1 MIFQLNIVDLILFR
15 YFMQRV
21 KNRKIIIV
29 DSTIFL
35 LIIYK
40 YSSNIELQEQQ
51 WSQQQVQLTEI
62 NYQLVNLK
70 PTAYISVMS
79 DKILFLLCKLFFETL
94 WFLFFITDWLILFAV
109 VKTDG
114 NVCDSGGITD
124 VVFFLYFLM
133 TSCTAVLI
141 I

>member
-1 MIFQLNIVDLILFR
+1 
-15 YFMQRV
+15 MQRV

-40 YSSNIELQEQQ
+40 YSSNIELREQQ

-79 DKILFLLCKLFFETL
+79 DKILFLLWCELFFETL
-94 WFLFFITDWLILFAV
+94 LWFLFLITGWLILFAV

-124 VVFFLYFLM
+124 VVFFLYFLI

>member
-51 WSQQQVQLTEI
+51 
-62 NYQLVNLK
+62 
-70 PTAYISVMS
+70 
-79 DKILFLLCKLFFETL
+79 
-94 WFLFFITDWLILFAV
+94 
-109 VKTDG
+109 
-114 NVCDSGGITD
+114 
-124 VVFFLYFLM
+124 
-133 TSCTAVLI
+133 
-141 I
+141 